1 MPLSFRPVPDSEPGL
16 DDVDV
21 VAPDDVAEA
30 DAAEFGQVLADALA
44 IDAPA
49 PDTLAAS
56 AVDALA
62 APAVD
67 APEHAVPVADAAPLA
82 PAAVL
87 GDALLAR
94 EPWAAPTWASDRPFK
109 VPGGDAE
116 GAEGPA
122 APAEA
127 PAPVVKPVPAAT
139 TAADLALAAALRR
152 GLPLDEAVV
161 AVVRDADKAA
171 SADLRALCHGLADQP
186 ATRTAGVVGS
196 GVLALRSGIRDLAW
210 DLLSSVDPADAGRLA
225 PAEYLRAGIAARAVE
240 ALHHAALWV
249 CDGVVA
255 DAATLLE
262 LAKCFLAAD
271 EPAAA
276 REASRAAHVAL
287 VDAPDAALAAS
298 LDYLDPWVEKALGVR
313 TGTAQAPE
321 VPAGHVSFAV
331 IDYKAPD
338 ERVSSSNIGDN
349 VQTIASL
356 THLLRHEGVRLHAA
370 GEATG
375 EARAENVELTE
386 AIRELQG
393 RVRPEHALAGPEGG
407 VDVDLT
413 VVQRDV
419 THLDLVPEGTWMLA
433 FGWYMHNQFDLRF
446 DFPFHENLQPI
457 FVSFHVNKHAIL
469 TPAAVEYL
477 KAHGPI
483 GCRDWTTVHLL
494 LNAGVPAFFSGCLTT
509 TVNTVFPAGYVPAGA
524 GAPKAYVDV
533 PAHEDG
539 DYITQQYPAV
549 RGASAAANLR
559 EAVRLLDSYRTHYG
573 QVVTSRLHC
582 FLPSWSIGA
591 NVDFRPKNDADIR
604 FAGILDATEADRVAM
619 QERIRRVVAA
629 AMTQILAGAS
639 RDEVYAAWREAVAP
653 EVEHARHVHAEAVP
667 AVVGAMDVAAQVA
680 RVRATRTV
688 VEAVAPRSAEA
699 GTQVEVAVA
708 LDGNLRSQMEVVV
721 AGVVRNTA
729 RPVRVHALTREHTGA
744 DHARLAAL
752 FPEVTFEWYA
762 CDDVDY
768 GPVLGMLK
776 HITVATMDRL
786 LLPDLLD
793 HVVRVIYHDLDALTV
808 TDLGELFD
816 LDLAGAPLAARPSV
830 SYNYRAGIGNVIRS
844 TRLLSHDAAAA
855 RDLVRLTTQR
865 HHWGYRS
872 FNAGI
877 LLLDLAVMRA
887 DGFTEE
893 FVPYAERFGLNDQDV
908 LNQYAGS
915 RYVPMDAR
923 WNAWPTQE
931 VVTDPALI
939 HWAGPVKPWDAQRYI
954 HAKDAWQ
961 AAEGWLAARR

>member
-1 MPLSFRPVPDSEPGL
+1 MPLSSRRAPGSEPESGL
-16 DDVDV
+16 PLDAIDIADT
-21 VAPDDVAEA
+21 AAFEQALEAALAEPGA
-30 DAAEFGQVLADALA
+30 DAE
-44 IDAPA
+44 
-49 PDTLAAS
+49 TAS
-56 AVDALA
+56 
-62 APAVD
+62 
-67 APEHAVPVADAAPLA
+67 
-82 PAAVL
+82 AVL

-94 EPWAAPTWASDRPFK
+94 ERWNAPTWASDRPFK
-109 VPGGDAE
+109 APGGDAE

-122 APAEA
+122 PL
-127 PAPVVKPVPAAT
+127 PVAATVPATGT
-139 TAADLALAAALRR
+139 TSEADLALVAALRR
-152 GLPLDEAVV
+152 GLPLDAAVV
-161 AVVRDADKAA
+161 AVVRSADK
-171 SADLRALCHGLADQP
+171 SSNADLRALCHSLADQP

-196 GVLALRSGIRDLAW
+196 AVIALRAGIRDLAW

-255 DAATLLE
+255 DAPTLLD
-262 LAKCFLAAD
+262 LAKSFLAAD

-276 REASRAAHVAL
+276 REAVRAARVAL
-287 VDAPDAALAAS
+287 VGAPDEALEAS
-298 LDYLDPWVEKALGVR
+298 LDYLDPWVEKALAVR
-313 TGTAQAPE
+313 TGTAAVPE
-321 VPAGHVSFAV
+321 IPAGHVSFAV

-338 ERVSSSNIGDN
+338 EKVSSSNIGDN

-370 GEATG
+370 GQDRET
-375 EARAENVELTE
+375 VELTD
-386 AIRELQG
+386 AIRELQP
-393 RVRPEHALAGPEGG
+393 RVRAEHTIAGPGAN
-407 VDVDLT
+407 VDLT
-413 VVQRDV
+413 VVQRDA
-419 THLDLVPEGTWMLA
+419 THLDVVPENTWMLA

-446 DFPFHENLQPI
+446 DFPFHPNLQPL

-469 TPAAVEYL
+469 THAAVEYL

-494 LNAGVPAFFSGCLTT
+494 LSAGVPAFFSGCLTT
-509 TVNTVFPAGYVPAGA
+509 TINTVFPADFVPAGDA
-524 GAPKAYVDV
+524 APKAYVDV
-533 PAHEDG
+533 PAQADG

-549 RGASAAANLR
+549 RTTSAAANLR

-629 AMTQILAGAS
+629 AMSKILAGAS

-653 EVEHARHVHAEAVP
+653 EVELARHAHAEAVP
-667 AVVGAMDVAAQVA
+667 ATVGRMDVAGQVA

-688 VEAVAPRSAEA
+688 VESTTPRPADA
-699 GTQVEVAVA
+699 GAQVEVAVA
-708 LDGNLRSQMEVVV
+708 LDGNLREQMEVVV
-721 AGVVRNTA
+721 AGVVRHTD
-729 RPVRVHALTREHTGA
+729 RPVRVHALTREHTPA

-786 LLPDLLD
+786 LLPELLD

-816 LDLAGAPLAARPSV
+816 LPLDGAPLAARPSV

-844 TRLLSHDAAAA
+844 TRLLSHDPAAA
-855 RDLVRLTTQR
+855 RDLIRTTTQR
-865 HHWGYRS
+865 HHWGYHS

-931 VVTDPALI
+931 LVSDPALI
-939 HWAGPVKPWDAQRYI
+939 HWAGPVKPWDKARYI
-954 HAKDAWQ
+954 HEKGYWQ
-961 AAEGWLAARR
+961 ATEAWLAGRR